1 MGRLAS
7 VNQQPG
13 GRDAGRRLR
22 ARPAGRTAQG
32 RGSRRAVA
40 WCCVLAL
47 AALAAHPFLLLAQS
61 GRKQTNPKSAPP
73 ARESGGARRPSDGGG
88 MPQGDGSSRPPAG
101 KPPATT
107 PKSGADAVEI
117 DDGDVV
123 RIASNLVPIPA
134 SVVDAQGRPVT
145 DLALK
150 DFELHVDGE
159 PRALGDLSRAATPVV
174 MAVLFDNSSSLRAG
188 REFEKQAAVKFFKSV
203 LRPIDRAAL
212 FSVSTDGVLE
222 TPLTNDVRALVRA
235 VENFGKPEG
244 ATSLFD
250 VIDQAAEY
258 LRPHRGRKVIV
269 IVSDG
274 VDTSSRLDF
283 DTTLRR
289 ALVADCQIYAVQTGH
304 SDNTNLRDL
313 VAERRLQEMT
323 AQTGGAVYA
332 PRTNPELDLA
342 FASISADLA
351 QQYVL
356 SYYPSGSPRAGSFHV
371 FTLRVPA
378 RQGLRVR
385 TRKGYYTPKG

>member
-1 MGRLAS
+1 MSGEGPTTERMRRLAA
-7 VNQQPG
+7 P
-13 GRDAGRRLR
+13 L
-22 ARPAGRTAQG
+22 
-32 RGSRRAVA
+32 
-40 WCCVLAL
+40 CCLLAL
-47 AALAAHPFLLLAQS
+47 AAIAAPPSFSLAQS
-61 GRKQTNPKSAPP
+61 GRKQANPPSKSSP
-73 ARESGGARRPSDGGG
+73 RVRRPSDAG
-88 MPQGDGSSRPPAG
+88 PASQNDAARPSAG
-101 KPPATT
+101 KSSAET
-107 PKSGADAVEI
+107 PKDDGANPVEI
-117 DDGDVV
+117 DDGEVV

-145 DLALK
+145 DLGLK

-159 PRALGDLSRAATPVV
+159 PRSLGDLSRAETPVV

-188 REFEKQAAVKFFKSV
+188 REFEKQAAVKFFKNV
-203 LRPIDRAAL
+203 LRPVDRAAL

-222 TPLTNDVRALVRA
+222 APLTNDVRALVRA

-250 VIDQAAEY
+250 VLDQAADY

-283 DTTLRR
+283 DTALRR
-289 ALVADCQIYAVQTGH
+289 ALAADCQIYAVQTGH

-313 VAERRLQEMT
+313 VAERRLQELT

-332 PRTNPELDLA
+332 PRSNSELDQA
-342 FASISADLA
+342 FISISADLA
-351 QQYVL
+351 QQYIL
-356 SYYPSGSPRAGSFHV
+356 SYYPSGALRAGSFHA
-371 FTLRVPA
+371 FTLRIPA
-378 RQGLRVR
+378 RHGLRVR